1 MDRFIWIFLFLLSF
15 PLSAQVKWLGMEQ
28 AVDLQQTQPKKLL
41 IFFSDSSCESCKI
54 MLKKTF
60 NHPEILSIIEEKFY
74 PVLID
79 VKSPE
84 SISAFGKKFSGVS
97 ESPNSQAQKHEFSQ
111 FLNITSL
118 PSLIFTDEQSMP
130 LTTIQGS
137 LSPKELEPYLSFFGS
152 GEYEKINS
160 KQNWEQQ
167 RKKFRSRIRE

>member
-1 MDRFIWIFLFLLSF
+1 MDRIFWFFLLLFSL
-15 PLSAQVKWLGMEQ
+15 PLSAQVKWLSMEQ
-28 AVDLQQTQPKKLL
+28 AVHLQDEKSKKLL
-41 IFFSDSSCESCKI
+41 IFFTESSCESCKI
-54 MLKKTF
+54 MLKSTF

-79 VKSPE
+79 VKSPK
-84 SISAFGKKFSGVS
+84 SIVAFGKEFSGA
-97 ESPNSQAQKHEFSQ
+97 SPMKGAAAGRHEFSQ

-118 PSLIFTDEQSMP
+118 PSLVFTDEQSMP

-152 GEYEKINS
+152 EQYENINS

-167 RKKFRSRIRE
+167 RKKLRSRIRE